1 MIYAWCSSVELID
14 MNMNTNMDINI
25 ADLYRVGG

>member
-14 MNMNTNMDINI
+14 MNTNMDINI

>member
-14 MNMNTNMDINI
+14 MNMNMDINI